1 MQRLPITLGLA
12 LVTLA
17 VAPAANA
24 MMKVGNKPANFKV
37 EDTSD
42 RAFNF
47 ASLTSG
53 GPALIVYVDKDGSE
67 QNKNVRKRLEKLRAQ
82 EPQLKSIRVVPIVDV
97 SDYNHWPKRG
107 FAKSA
112 LKDEAKDLG
121 YTVFADWEGAG
132 KNVLGAKS
140 GASNLILLDKN
151 GRVSWA
157 SAGQLNAS
165 QEDALI
171 KTIHDVAR

>member
-1 MQRLPITLGLA
+1 MQRLSMTLGLA

-17 VAPAANA
+17 VAPSANA
-24 MMKVGNKPANFKV
+24 MMKVGNKPANFQV
-37 EDTSD
+37 ADTSD
-42 RAFNF
+42 RAYNL
-47 ASLTSG
+47 ASLTGG

-67 QNKNVRKRLEKLRAQ
+67 QNSNVRKRLEKLRAQ
-82 EPQLKSIRVVPIVDV
+82 EPSLKSVRVVPIVDV
-97 SDYNHWPKRG
+97 SDYNKWPKRG

-112 LKDEAKDLG
+112 LRDEAKDLG
-121 YTVFADWEGAG
+121 YTVFADWQGSG
-132 KNVLGAKS
+132 RGVLSAKS
-140 GASNLILLDKN
+140 GASNLILLDKT

-171 KTIHDVAR
+171 RTIQGVAH